1 MWNLSARAH
10 LHNLIY
16 LSSYKLLPMEAAFLF
31 FRLTL
36 RVIIPVVQ
44 LDPEQAVSSS
54 WFGFTNENLGRV
66 YHRGLGGKVM
76 KGGVFSVCRR
86 PGKPLAGEHG
96 LESLV
101 HSSALQSCQTNQL
114 DCSSV

>member
-10 LHNLIY
+10 LHNLLY

-31 FRLTL
+31 FQLTL
-36 RVIIPVVQ
+36 RLIIPVVQ
-44 LDPEQAVSSS
+44 LDPEQ
-54 WFGFTNENLGRV
+54 GV
-66 YHRGLGGKVM
+66 YHRGFGGKVM

-96 LESLV
+96 LESQV

-114 DCSSV
+114 DCSCV